1 MESIRN
7 CKFNLNT
14 RVVKLCLFP
23 VQRSSEEFIKAD
35 DKVQNTD
42 STSGCDSS
50 DNLSSFKAP
59 LHPPSKT
66 VQVQNTQIIK
76 KNISIYRYSCILKY
90 KHLHTAS

>member
-59 LHPPSKT
+59 LHPPYKT
-66 VQVQNTQIIK
+66 VQVQNTQRIK
-76 KNISIYRYSCILKY
+76 KYISIYRYSCILKY
-90 KHLHTAS
+90 KHLDTAS

>member
-23 VQRSSEEFIKAD
+23 VQRSPEEFIKAD
-35 DKVQNTD
+35 DKGSQVQNTD

-66 VQVQNTQIIK
+66 VHVQNTQRIPK
-76 KNISIYRYSCILKY
+76 KKKVYIDIVAY
-90 KHLHTAS
+90 

>member
-7 CKFNLNT
+7 CKFDLNT

-23 VQRSSEEFIKAD
+23 VQHSSEEFIKAD
-35 DKVQNTD
+35 DKGSQVQNTD

-50 DNLSSFKAP
+50 ANLSSFKAP

-66 VQVQNTQIIK
+66 VQVQNTQRIPK
-76 KNISIYRYSCILKY
+76 KY
-90 KHLHTAS
+90 KYI